1 VIKQYFQFS
10 TCQIPPDVLRDLQ
23 RGDALRRDPEVA
35 YTNLTSIYRTAFGWA
50 MSRPHECEEP
60 EVRFP
65 DLVMLFREH
74 PDIDEARFDEYED
87 ISPMLPAYAADGS
100 VMVFDTA
107 PDPA

>member
-1 VIKQYFQFS
+1 
-10 TCQIPPDVLRDLQ
+10 
-23 RGDALRRDPEVA
+23 
-35 YTNLTSIYRTAFGWA
+35 
-50 MSRPHECEEP
+50 
-60 EVRFP
+60 VRFP